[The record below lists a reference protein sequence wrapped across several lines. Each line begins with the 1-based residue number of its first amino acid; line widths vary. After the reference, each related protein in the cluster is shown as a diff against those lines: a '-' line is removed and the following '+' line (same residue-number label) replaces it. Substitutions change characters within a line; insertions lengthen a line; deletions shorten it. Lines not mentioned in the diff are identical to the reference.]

1 MNNIQMV
8 DKLLQDELSAT
19 ETYQQAMN
27 TLQEKATAMN
37 EMEYLKP
44 IYEDHKEAVST
55 LQEEIRQ
62 MGGTPAEDSG
72 AWGKWAEIVQGGAD
86 MLGKTTALKALQE
99 GERNGIE
106 DYEEALQESDL
117 PSNVRSL
124 IETKLLPA
132 QQSHIRTL
140 DRLLDAQAA

>member
-1 MNNIQMV
+1 MYNIETI

-19 ETYQQAMN
+19 ETYQQAMDK
-27 TLQEKATAMN
+27 LQEGAGMAETQ
-37 EMEYLKP
+37 YLQP
-44 IYEDHKEAVST
+44 IYEDHKEAVSS

-62 MGGTPAEDSG
+62 LGGMPAEDSG
-72 AWGKWAEIVQGGAD
+72 AWGKWAEIVQGGANL
-86 MLGKTTALKALQE
+86 LGKTTALKALQE
-99 GERNGIE
+99 GEKSGIE
-106 DYEEALQESDL
+106 DYEEALQNSEL

-132 QQSHIRTL
+132 QQSHVRIL